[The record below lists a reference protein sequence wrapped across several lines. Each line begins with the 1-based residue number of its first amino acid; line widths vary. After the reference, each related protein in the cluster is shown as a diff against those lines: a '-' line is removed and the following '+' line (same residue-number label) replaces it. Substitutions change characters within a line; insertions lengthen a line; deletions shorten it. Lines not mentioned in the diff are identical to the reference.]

1 MGKVRGFGNEREG
14 RKTQERTSGLKLRMP
29 KRSVTKPADKPLN
42 PLMKTEGG
50 GGGGGGGQA
59 RIMSCEPRCR
69 RQERVVVEG
78 EGRKSAPAPTNP
90 SLEEY
95 ADSGSDW
102 LNPKCQLQCA
112 ASRNVRNV

>member
-50 GGGGGGGQA
+50 GGGG
-59 RIMSCEPRCR
+59 
-69 RQERVVVEG
+69 VG
-78 EGRKSAPAPTNP
+78 EQR
-90 SLEEY
+90 
-95 ADSGSDW
+95 
-102 LNPKCQLQCA
+102 A
-112 ASRNVRNV
+112 ASPREKNELRAEMSASGARRGRRGGEEIGPSSYQPLTGRIR